1 MIRRVVAVAQNTFKE
16 AVRDKVLYIL
26 VIFAL
31 CLLLSS
37 YVIAPLALGEGGK
50 ILRDLGLSLV
60 PLFGL
65 AIVVIL
71 GTSLVYKEMER
82 RTIYIL
88 VSKPLRRWEFL
99 LGKYLG
105 LLLVLAVV
113 ALLMTLFFYGVLYW
127 FYGGGEARL
136 LWGIWMSFL
145 ELAVIAAVA
154 IFFSSLSSPTLS
166 AVFTLA
172 IYVAGHWTQDLRA
185 FSSKL
190 PGSGLKGLGTFF
202 YYALPNLEF
211 FNVKNDVVYGIA
223 VNPSHALWALG
234 YAVLYSS
241 ALLALASAIYE
252 RKSFK

>member
-1 MIRRVVAVAQNTFKE
+1 LAVARNTFLE
-16 AVRDKVLYIL
+16 AIRDKVLYTLI
-26 VIFAL
+26 VFAL
-31 CLLLSS
+31 ALLLSS

-50 ILRDLGLSLV
+50 ILRDLGLSLA

-71 GTSLVYKEMER
+71 GTALVYKEMER
-82 RTIYIL
+82 RTIYVL

-99 LGKYLG
+99 IGKYIG
-105 LLLVLAVV
+105 LLSVLAVA

-127 FYGGGEARL
+127 LFVGGEARL
-136 LWGIWMSFL
+136 LWGIGFSFC
-145 ELAVIAAVA
+145 ELAVISAVA

-172 IYVAGHWTQDLRA
+172 VYVAGHWTQDLRT
-185 FSSKL
+185 FSTKL
-190 PGSGLKGLGTFF
+190 PGLIFRELGTFF
-202 YYALPNLEF
+202 YYVLPNLEF
-211 FNVKNDVVYGIA
+211 FNVKNDVVHGVA
-223 VNPSHALWALG
+223 VNPTHALWALG
-234 YAVLYSS
+234 YALFYSA

>member
-1 MIRRVVAVAQNTFKE
+1 MTSRISAVAQNTFKE
-16 AVRDKVLYIL
+16 AVRDKVLYLL
-26 VIFAL
+26 VLFAL

-71 GTSLVYKEMER
+71 GTALVYKEVER

-88 VSKPLRRWEFL
+88 VSKPLRRWEYL
-99 LGKYLG
+99 VGKYLG
-105 LLLVLAVV
+105 LLALLAVV
-113 ALLMTLFFYGVLYW
+113 AILMTLFLYGILYW
-127 FYGGGEARL
+127 FYRQAEAML
-136 LWGIWMSFL
+136 LWGIGMSFL
-145 ELAVIAAVA
+145 ELAVMAGVA

-172 IYVAGHWTQDLRA
+172 VYVAGHWTQDLRA
-185 FSSKL
+185 FTTKL
-190 PGSGLKGLGTFF
+190 PGSTFKGLGTFF
-202 YYALPNLEF
+202 YYVLPNLEF
-211 FNVKNDVVYGIA
+211 FNVKNDVVHGIP
-223 VNPSHALWALG
+223 VNPFHALWALG
-234 YAVLYSS
+234 YAVIYSA
-241 ALLALASAIYE
+241 ALLAFASAVYE